1 MNFRRARDLEAD
13 RADARTLLDTFKQQT
28 KEWPG
33 PTPLGRAQSG
43 CIEVISVDC
52 RVTRRRLVVV
62 GCRLSSVV
70 ANNFVFVVGVSRSFK
85 RETALYCPAFRVVS
99 CHFAILINHQSVE
112 ARSPG
117 AVDQAKLQQAI
128 IKATAANIVCL
139 YRLSSR
145 SKEQGEEDE
154 NCLPRA
160 SIFEVGGG
168 RLKLRNFLQLRR
180 PGLCIE

>member
-1 MNFRRARDLEAD
+1 MI
-13 RADARTLLDTFKQQT
+13 
-28 KEWPG
+28 G
-33 PTPLGRAQSG
+33 
-43 CIEVISVDC
+43 VHC
-52 RVTRRRLVVV
+52 RLTRRRLVVA
-62 GCRLSSVV
+62 GCRLSSVAV
-70 ANNFVFVVGVSRSFK
+70 IFVFVVGVSRSFK